1 MEKTQKSLLKY
12 SGEPPLLAG
21 QAGTNP
27 LLTPVRRLPVLFC
40 AVAAPKLDVT
50 HVSAKRDSMPVLS
63 FSVDPKSAKRIRAKA
78 RATSPSLSAYLRKAA
93 LGETDAGPVKITR
106 GKHPVSGLPYN
117 AARQA
122 SLVSDEQIF
131 AALADFP

>member
-1 MEKTQKSLLKY
+1 MKISPLKI
-12 SGEPPLLAG
+12 SREPALLAG

-27 LLTPVRRLPVLFC
+27 LPAPVHSLPVLFLV
-40 AVAAPKLDVT
+40 AAAPKLDVT
-50 HVSAKRDSMPVLS
+50 NVSAKRDGMPVLS
-63 FSVDPKSAKRIRAKA
+63 FTVDPKSAKRIRAKA

-122 SLVSDEQIF
+122 ALVTDEQVF